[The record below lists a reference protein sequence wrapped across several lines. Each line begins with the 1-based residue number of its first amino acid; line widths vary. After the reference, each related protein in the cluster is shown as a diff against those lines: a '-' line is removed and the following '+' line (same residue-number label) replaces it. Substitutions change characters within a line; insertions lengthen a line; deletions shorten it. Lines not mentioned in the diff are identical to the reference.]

1 MSDNGI
7 RAKVFISCG
16 QQKDTDEVDIAR
28 GIKERLDKLGYDPY
42 IAVEEQTL
50 KGVKE
55 NILKQLETAEYFI
68 FIDFKREQIVAKSG
82 GPLFRGSL
90 FSHQELAVASFLDI
104 PVIAFQEKGVKKDDG
119 ILKFIQANCV
129 EFTDRSTLP
138 QTIADYA
145 QKTWNPHWKNEIF
158 LERDYK
164 DLQDVL
170 RIPGNRL
177 ARFFHIKVVNRNRWK
192 SALNCLAYLKSIRN
206 VNTQEEWFFETVEL
220 KWKGVNFPDAV
231 ILPNSYRCLDGFFV
245 HHDSPNLAYTSLSPY
260 VDFTGYFHEI
270 KGPGDFE
277 LVYSVLSQNFGPTT
291 AIFALHLGTR
301 LEDIAFQKKE
311 S

>member
-1 MSDNGI
+1 MNPDEV

-16 QQKDTDEVDIAR
+16 QQKDTDEVDIAHK
-28 GIKERLDKLGYDPY
+28 IKEGLDKLGYDPY

-68 FIDFKREQIVAKSG
+68 FIDFKREQILMKSG
-82 GPLFRGSL
+82 EPIFRGSL
-90 FSHQELAVASFLDI
+90 FSHQELAIASFLDI

-119 ILKFIQANCV
+119 ILRFIQANCV
-129 EFTDRSTLP
+129 EFTDRSSLP
-138 QTIADYA
+138 QAIADYA

-158 LERDYK
+158 LERDDK
-164 DLQDVL
+164 DLQDVV
-170 RIPGNRL
+170 RIPGNRW

-192 SALNCLAYLKSIRN
+192 SALNCLAYLQSIRN
-206 VNTQEEWFFETVEL
+206 IVTREEWSFETVEL

-231 ILPNSYRCLDGFFV
+231 ILPSSYRRLDGFFV
-245 HHDSPNLAYTSLSPY
+245 HHDSPNLAYPSLSPY
-260 VDFTGYFHEI
+260 VDFTGYFFEI

-277 LVYSVLSQNFGPTT
+277 LTYSVLSQNFRPTVAT
-291 AIFALHLGTR
+291 FALHLGTK
-301 LEDIAFQKKE
+301 LEQIVFQKKV